1 MSDRRIKIIVNPN
14 ADLGRAWQA
23 AADLRPVVESLG
35 GGDWTGTVYPNH
47 AAELAY
53 QAAQDGYDTVISA
66 GGDGTAHE
74 IINGLMRAPVER
86 RPRMA
91 IIPLGSGND
100 FAYAVGTPDDPVQ
113 AVQTALTGTPHR
125 IDIGVLRGS
134 DGRQAYWGNTIGI
147 GFDATVTIRSRRF
160 TRVRGFLI
168 YLLAVLQTIALN
180 HDAPILQVSSDA
192 ESWEQAML
200 MVVLCNGSREGG
212 GFQVAP
218 QARPDDGVLHYAAVE
233 KVSRLMM
240 LRLLPEVMNGTHA
253 SFSQVRMG
261 AFHKI
266 SIRADRAL
274 TVHVDG
280 EIFAGFGMQLDGIDA
295 EILPGA
301 LEIVT

>member
-35 GGDWTGTVYPNH
+35 GSDWTGTVYPNH

-74 IINGLMRAPVER
+74 IINGLMRAPAER

-100 FAYAVGTPDDPVQ
+100 FAYAVGAPDDPVQ
-113 AVQTALTGTPHR
+113 AVHRALTGTPHR
-125 IDIGVLRGS
+125 IDVGVLRGS

-192 ESWEQAML
+192 ENWEQAML

-261 AFHKI
+261 TFHKI

-301 LEIVT
+301 LEVVT

>member
-1 MSDRRIKIIVNPN
+1 MSTPRIKLIVNPN
-14 ADLGRAWQA
+14 ADLGRAWRA
-23 AADLRPVVESLG
+23 ASDLQSVVASLG
-35 GGDWTGTVYPNH
+35 GGDWAGTVYPNH

-53 QAAQDGYDTVISA
+53 QAALDGYDTVVAI

-74 IINGLMRAPVER
+74 IINGLMRAPAEQ
-86 RPRMA
+86 RPRLG
-91 IIPLGSGND
+91 IIPMGSGND
-100 FAYAVGTPDDPVQ
+100 FAYAVGAPGDPVE
-113 AVQTALTGTPHR
+113 AVRRAMTGSPRR
-125 IDIGVLRGS
+125 IDIGKLRGS
-134 DGRQAYWGNTIGI
+134 DGRQAYWGNALGI

-160 TRVRGFLI
+160 TRLRGFLV

-180 HDAPILQVSSDA
+180 HDAPVMQVSSDA
-192 ESWEQAML
+192 ETWEQAML
-200 MVVLCNGSREGG
+200 MIVLCNGSREGG
-212 GFQVAP
+212 GFKVAP
-218 QARPDDGVLHYAAVE
+218 QARPDDGVLHYASIQ

-253 SFSQVRMG
+253 RFPQVRMG

-280 EIFAGFGMQLDGIDA
+280 EIFAGFGMHLDGIEA